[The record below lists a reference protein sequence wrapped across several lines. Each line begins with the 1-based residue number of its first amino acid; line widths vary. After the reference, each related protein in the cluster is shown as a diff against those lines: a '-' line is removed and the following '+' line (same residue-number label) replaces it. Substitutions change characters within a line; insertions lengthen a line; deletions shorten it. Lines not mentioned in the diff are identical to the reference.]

1 MRSMIR
7 LIRLTIII
15 AIASGCA
22 SAQTD
27 TKPDAKPNSHIKVKY
42 NKSKNLTTVT
52 LKTLSLSN
60 SMNRE
65 FTRESEFGQLD
76 LDASFT
82 YPGEQLAKPAEALTL
97 TFKGTQKNQLWQ
109 QSQNLVAVIDDQTA
123 LMIGPTSYSSNSQ
136 TFYFEE
142 LMSASVPY
150 DAMKKIAAARTLKFQ
165 LGTRIIS
172 IKDDQLADLRAMVAR
187 MTP

>member
-1 MRSMIR
+1 
-7 LIRLTIII
+7 
-15 AIASGCA
+15 
-22 SAQTD
+22 
-27 TKPDAKPNSHIKVKY
+27 
-42 NKSKNLTTVT
+42 
-52 LKTLSLSN
+52 
-60 SMNRE
+60 
-65 FTRESEFGQLD
+65 
-76 LDASFT
+76 
-82 YPGEQLAKPAEALTL
+82 L